1 MILYRLLQPWL
12 PAVIRAA
19 YRMEI
24 GGRSRVPTGGP
35 LVVAANH
42 LSALDGFVLGAAI
55 PRPLHFMAKAELWR
69 HRALARAMD
78 GLGAF
83 PVSRGVGDREALERA
98 IELLERG
105 GAVAIFPGGVVRSD
119 GPWLRG
125 AAKMALATGA
135 TILPVRIRDS
145 DKAVAGSHV
154 GFPRIRVTIG
164 EPIAVEPARATIAS
178 ARDLTQRVRDAV
190 EALEPPSG
198 R

>member
-1 MILYRLLQPWL
+1 VILYRLLQPWL

-69 HRALARAMD
+69 HRPLGRLMD
-78 GLGAF
+78 GFGAF
-83 PVSRGVGDREALERA
+83 PVTRGVGDREALARGV
-98 IELLERG
+98 ELLERG

-119 GPWLRG
+119 GSWLRG

-135 TILPVRIRDS
+135 PILPVRIRDS
-145 DKAVAGSHV
+145 DLAVAGRHV

-164 EPIAVEPARATIAS
+164 EPIPVEPARATIAA

-190 EALEPPSG
+190 DALAPPSA